1 MPCLRPL
8 SLLEG
13 DTPCTGQQPL
23 TQWDLGCPGTRIC
36 GPGLIWAPP
45 RPNTKTNGFQPPMAL
60 GSPGFWPHAERA
72 LSQLDM
78 ASWALGVTHRSRSL
92 T

>member
-1 MPCLRPL
+1 M
-8 SLLEG
+8 
-13 DTPCTGQQPL
+13 
-23 TQWDLGCPGTRIC
+23 
-36 GPGLIWAPP
+36 IWAPP
-45 RPNTKTNGFQPPMAL
+45 RPNTKTNRFQLPMAL

-78 ASWALGVTHRSRSL
+78 TSWALGVTHRSRSL